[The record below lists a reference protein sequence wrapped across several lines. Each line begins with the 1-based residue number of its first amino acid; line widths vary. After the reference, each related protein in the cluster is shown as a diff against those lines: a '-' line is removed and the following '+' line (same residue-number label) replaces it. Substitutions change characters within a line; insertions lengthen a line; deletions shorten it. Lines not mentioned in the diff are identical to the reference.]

1 MVKFDKKYFT
11 FEVIKK
17 SIDFFDAATISS
29 KPVVNCRYLI
39 DIFTASKV
47 QRLANNSN
55 IHAKLHHLE
64 RAKKRGMF
72 PRSKMLTIVG
82 AVW

>member
-1 MVKFDKKYFT
+1 MVKFDKKFFT

-17 SIDFFDAATISS
+17 SIHFFGDATISS
-29 KPVVNCRYLI
+29 KPAINCTYLI

-47 QRLANNSN
+47 QRLADNSN

-64 RAKKRGMF
+64 RARKRGMF
-72 PRSKMLTIVG
+72 PRSKMLNIVG